1 MYFNVHTLT
10 CIHGDV
16 CNSYL
21 ILCPFFSP
29 SFLFSFLTLS
39 IPPPALHEN
48 NNSFHHHI
56 RGVVLS
62 LFFFQVLSFSQLFI
76 YCTYSW
82 SCFLDT
88 LSIFCDVIPQGR
100 KLILWRQMFS
110 VRNHIY
116 LLW

>member
-10 CIHGDV
+10 CIHSDV

-29 SFLFSFLTLS
+29 SFFFFPHFIHPSSSLTRKQQLFSS
-39 IPPPALHEN
+39 SH
-48 NNSFHHHI
+48 S
-56 RGVVLS
+56 RCRSLS